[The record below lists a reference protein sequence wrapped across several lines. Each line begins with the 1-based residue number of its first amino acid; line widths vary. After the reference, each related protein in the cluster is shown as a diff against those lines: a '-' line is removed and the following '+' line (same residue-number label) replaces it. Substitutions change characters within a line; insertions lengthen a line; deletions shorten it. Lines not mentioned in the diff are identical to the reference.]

1 MQGTCRTP
9 ASTIAET
16 SPRPTRRV
24 AGAAVL
30 EAFLPLLLIAALAA
44 LAAGRFCVVLRPLLV
59 RYAMARPSA
68 RSSHSVP
75 TPQGGGI
82 AVLAGAVLALGVA
95 VLFAGLPTDAGGGLV
110 LVLAAAILLAIV
122 GAWDDIR
129 PLSPGLR
136 LGLQALCV
144 GMVLFLAAPEV
155 RLFPEVLPLAVE
167 RGLALLAGLWFVNLV
182 NFMDGIDW
190 ITVAGIVPLSAA
202 LALAG
207 ALGVLDPA
215 TGWLAAALCGGLLGF
230 APFNKPTAR
239 LFLGDVGSL
248 PIGLLTAYLLYRL
261 AGTGALTAAL
271 LLPLY
276 HVADSTITLF
286 RRLARHERVWEAH
299 RSHFYQQAT
308 VNGFG
313 VPEIVAQVALLN
325 LGLVA
330 LAAVSLRFPD
340 GWVQLACLL
349 AGLVLTALLLRRFSR
364 RRSGLG

>member
-1 MQGTCRTP
+1 LQ
-9 ASTIAET
+9 S
-16 SPRPTRRV
+16 
-24 AGAAVL
+24 VL
-30 EAFLPLLLIAALAA
+30 APLLIVAVAALAA
-44 LAAGRFCVVLRPLLV
+44 ALLCVALRPLLA
-59 RYAMARPSA
+59 RYALARPSA

-82 AVLAGAVLALGVA
+82 AVLAGALLALGLA
-95 VLFAGLPTDAGGGLV
+95 LTFASPPAEARNGLI
-110 LVLAAAILLAIV
+110 LVLAAAVLLAIV

-129 PLSPGLR
+129 PLSPGIR
-136 LGLQALCV
+136 LGLQAFCV
-144 GMVLFLAAPEV
+144 GIVLFLAAPEL
-155 RLFPEVLPLAVE
+155 RLFPEMLPFAVE

-190 ITVAGIVPLSAA
+190 ITVAGIVPLSGA

-207 ALGVLDPA
+207 AAGVLDPA

-230 APFNKPTAR
+230 APFNRPVAR

-276 HVADSTITLF
+276 HVGDSSITLL
-286 RRLARHERVWEAH
+286 RRLWRRERVWEAH

-308 VNGFG
+308 VNGFDVSG
-313 VPEIVAQVALLN
+313 IVARVALLN

-330 LAAVSLRFPD
+330 LAALSLRFPD
-340 GWVQLACLL
+340 GRAQLACLL
-349 AGLVLTALLLRRFSR
+349 AGIVLTALLLRRFSTR
-364 RRSGLG
+364 REGLG

>member
-1 MQGTCRTP
+1 MKP
-9 ASTIAET
+9 VLAPFLIAI
-16 SPRPTRRV
+16 
-24 AGAAVL
+24 A
-30 EAFLPLLLIAALAA
+30 AALAA
-44 LAAGRFCVVLRPLLV
+44 ALLCVVLRPLLV
-59 RYAMARPSA
+59 RYALARPSA
-68 RSSHSVP
+68 RSSHRVP

-95 VLFAGLPTDAGGGLV
+95 FFFAPQPTDARNGLM

-129 PLSPGLR
+129 PLSPGIR
-136 LGLQALCV
+136 LCLQALCV
-144 GMVLFLAAPEV
+144 GLVLFLAAPEI
-155 RLFPEVLPLAVE
+155 RLFPEVLPLMVE

-190 ITVAGIVPLSAA
+190 ITVAGIVPLSGA

-207 ALGVLDPA
+207 AVGVLDPA

-230 APFNKPTAR
+230 APFNRPTAR

-261 AGTGALTAAL
+261 AGTGALAAAL

-276 HVADSTITLF
+276 HVADSTITLL
-286 RRLARHERVWEAH
+286 RRLARREKVWEAH

-308 VNGFG
+308 ANGFG
-313 VPEIVAQVALLN
+313 VMEIVAQVALLN
-325 LGLVA
+325 VVLIG
-330 LAAVSLRFPD
+330 LAAFSLRFP
-340 GWVQLACLL
+340 GLGMQLACLS
-349 AGLVLTALLLRRFSR
+349 AGLLLTTLLLRRFATRRASR
-364 RRSGLG
+364 D

>member
-1 MQGTCRTP
+1 VRH
-9 ASTIAET
+9 
-16 SPRPTRRV
+16 V

-30 EAFLPLLLIAALAA
+30 EAFLPPLLIAALAA

-59 RYAMARPSA
+59 RYALARPSA

-82 AVLAGAVLALGVA
+82 AVLAGAILALGVA
-95 VLFAGLPTDAGGGLV
+95 FLFAPLPTDARNGLM

-129 PLSPGLR
+129 PLSPAIR

-144 GMVLFLAAPEV
+144 GIVLFHAAPGL
-155 RLFPEVLPLAVE
+155 RLFPEVLPLAAE
-167 RGLALLAGLWFVNLV
+167 RGLAVLAGLWFVNLV

-190 ITVAGIVPLSAA
+190 ITVAGIVPLSGA

-207 ALGVLDPA
+207 AAGVLDPA

-230 APFNKPTAR
+230 APFNRPTAR

-248 PIGLLTAYLLYRL
+248 PIGLLSAYLLYRL

-276 HVADSTITLF
+276 HVADSSITLL
-286 RRLARHERVWEAH
+286 RRLWRREKVWEAH

-313 VPEIVAQVALLN
+313 VSEIVAQVALLN
-325 LGLVA
+325 LGLVV
-330 LAAVSLRFPD
+330 LAALCLRFPD
-340 GWVQLACLL
+340 GWAQVACLL
-349 AGLVLTALLLRRFSR
+349 AGMVLTALLLRRFSTR
-364 RRSGLG
+364 RAGLG